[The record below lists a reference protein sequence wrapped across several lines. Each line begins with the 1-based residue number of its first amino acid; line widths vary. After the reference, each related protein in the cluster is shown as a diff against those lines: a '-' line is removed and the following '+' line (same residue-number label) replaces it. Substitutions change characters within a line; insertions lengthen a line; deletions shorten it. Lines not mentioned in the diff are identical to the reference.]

1 MEYAWWRDLF
11 LVIAVVRFGLVMG
24 VETCGGGVT
33 CERSAERRRHSGSTC
48 LGIRREM
55 KEDEDDDD
63 ENDNVGMGFTVVV
76 YNRQFP
82 ITGTVPIFLF

>member
-33 CERSAERRRHSGSTC
+33 CDERSTKRRW
-48 LGIRREM
+48 
-55 KEDEDDDD
+55 
-63 ENDNVGMGFTVVV
+63 VGHV
-76 YNRQFP
+76 
-82 ITGTVPIFLF
+82 